1 MQELVRQKNKVEVK
15 LNQQLQ
21 ETKKELEK
29 ERETFRAELN
39 EREARERAL
48 EVSKRQLEAQ
58 LTAVDR
64 ENYESLQELG
74 LLQERLQERIRVESE
89 LREEKNK
96 LLNVIKEKEGEL
108 VKERS
113 ELTDRLQ
120 QHEQVIEVNI
130 IRVILSG
137 VLLRFLAGDHL
148 GFAPRQLS
156 ASSHPLWQT
165 EIGQMLK
172 QQRKFLF
179 TAFQST
185 LCLALN
191 KNPGRSRV
199 SESLRHRVE
208 I

>member
-15 LNQQLQ
+15 LSQQLQ

-39 EREARERAL
+39 ERETRERAL

-130 IRVILSG
+130 IRVILTG
-137 VLLRFLAGDHL
+137 VSLRF
-148 GFAPRQLS
+148 FAPRQIS
-156 ASSHPLWQT
+156 ASSHLLWQT
-165 EIGQMLK
+165 DVGQMLK
-172 QQRKFLF
+172 
-179 TAFQST
+179 TATQILIHSWSIYPQFV
-185 LCLALN
+185 LN
-191 KNPGRSRV
+191 EIHGRSRV

>member
-21 ETKKELEK
+21 DTKKELEK
-29 ERETFRAELN
+29 ERETYRAELN

-64 ENYESLQELG
+64 ENYESLQELA

-96 LLNVIKEKEGEL
+96 LLNVIKEKEDEL
-108 VKERS
+108 AKERS

-120 QHEQVIEVNI
+120 QHEQVIEVSVV
-130 IRVILSG
+130 RAHS
-137 VLLRFLAGDHL
+137 
-148 GFAPRQLS
+148 
-156 ASSHPLWQT
+156 
-165 EIGQMLK
+165 
-172 QQRKFLF
+172 LF
-179 TAFQST
+179 TVAI
-185 LCLALN
+185 L
-191 KNPGRSRV
+191 
-199 SESLRHRVE
+199 VE
-208 I
+208 EAHIELE